1 MFSIILDQSV
11 KTKDNVPVVID
22 TIVYQIDLKRVSFEN
37 EDEKERGKINYE
49 SVACSPCGTGGL

>member
-22 TIVYQIDLKRVSFEN
+22 TIVYQIDPS
-37 EDEKERGKINYE
+37 GQI
-49 SVACSPCGTGGL
+49 SVKYRL